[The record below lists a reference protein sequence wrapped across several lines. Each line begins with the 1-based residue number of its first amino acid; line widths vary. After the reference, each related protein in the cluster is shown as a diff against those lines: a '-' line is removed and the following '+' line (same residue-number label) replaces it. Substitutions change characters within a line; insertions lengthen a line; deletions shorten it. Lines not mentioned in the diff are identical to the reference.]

1 MVVEKGIRMDTAI
14 NGALRSVI
22 CRVEPGTKTNHYLTI
37 SLSQALSLRSK
48 FWVRYWLARNF
59 DGKK

>member
-37 SLSQALSLRSK
+37 SLSSPLPKIEVLDK
-48 FWVRYWLARNF
+48 VLVN
-59 DGKK
+59 

>member
-1 MVVEKGIRMDTAI
+1 MVVEKGIRMDTA

-37 SLSQALSLRSK
+37 SLSSPLPKIEVLDKVLVS
-48 FWVRYWLARNF
+48 
-59 DGKK
+59 